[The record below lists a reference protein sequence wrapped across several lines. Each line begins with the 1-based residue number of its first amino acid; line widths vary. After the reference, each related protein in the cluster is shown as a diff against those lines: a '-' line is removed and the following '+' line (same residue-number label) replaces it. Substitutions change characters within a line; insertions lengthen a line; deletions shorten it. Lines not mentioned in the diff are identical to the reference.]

1 VSWADAMFAMDKDWW
16 TIHGDEVVKTFI
28 GAKFSNNP
36 VKEAK
41 HLAQFEHFGNSGAA
55 CISLAIM
62 GGASRIILLG
72 YDCQITNGL
81 KHWHGDHKAG
91 LGNAGMIHK
100 WHKKFAEI
108 AERWPNLVVNATRQ
122 TALTCFERVE
132 LENEIAT

>member
-1 VSWADAMFAMDKDWW
+1 MPWADAMFAMDKDWW
-16 TIHGDEVVKTFI
+16 TIHGDEVIKTFI

>member
-1 VSWADAMFAMDKDWW
+1 MFAMDKDWW

>member
-1 VSWADAMFAMDKDWW
+1 MDKDWW
-16 TIHGDEVVKTFI
+16 TIHGDEVIKTFI

-41 HLAQFEHFGNSGAA
+41 YLAKFEHFGNSGAA

-72 YDCQITNGL
+72 YDCQVTNGL

-108 AERWPNLVVNATRQ
+108 EERWPNLVVNATRQ
-122 TALTCFERVE
+122 TALTCFEIVNLESE
-132 LENEIAT
+132 LNA

>member
-1 VSWADAMFAMDKDWW
+1 MFAMDKDWW
-16 TIHGDEVVKTFI
+16 TIHGDEVIKTFI

-62 GGASRIILLG
+62 GGASRIILIG
-72 YDCQITNGL
+72 YDCQVTNGL

-108 AERWPNLVVNATRQ
+108 AERWPDLVVNATRQ

-132 LENEIAT
+132 LENEIAN